1 MLLVDA
7 DPRSARVFEV
17 SLRNAGY
24 SVTHVQSAVEAIEAI
39 EVAIPDLVISDTRL
53 APSKG
58 ADAASALSDGYSLC
72 RRLKDDP
79 VWYAVPFIFL
89 TSSASIEDKI
99 RGLELGVEDFLTK
112 PIYLREIITR
122 IQLVLAKKQREGME
136 GRTSRASFTGLLSEM
151 GLVDL
156 LSTIDLG
163 RKSGVL
169 ELEAPQG
176 RGVVFFRDGRV
187 VDARANKVV
196 AANAVYRMLLW
207 TDGRFEIRFGPCTA
221 NEVIEMSTQGL
232 LMEGMRRIDEWQR
245 MREQLPPLDLV
256 FEVDVPEVL
265 ARIGEIPDEI
275 NPILRAFDG
284 RRTLMEVV
292 DESGIDDLEALAT
305 LTKLY
310 FEGLIVAGKAPDGT
324 ASDARVAAV
333 DDRKRDTLIGFDTDV
348 ESSIPSPP
356 VDVAEDHLLLPAS
369 TPGDGVPVAASKDEG
384 NTTVGALTSA
394 PSSPVV
400 PDGTGAAI
408 LPDPQSARTDSSVTT
423 SQEPAV
429 AKQRGKN
436 RRSKREF
443 ADSSSPATNSSSP
456 LATTSTAPVVDRD
469 DSEEEESS
477 APAATSV
484 AAATPAVEPA
494 KPAASDTSGSQR
506 ALSDVASVSEKPAEV
521 KAEAKSEPAV
531 ATAEAKSETAA
542 SAESS
547 TASADAAKAD
557 EAKGEGGTVIQFPR
571 AGRGAE
577 DEKKAEEPKAE
588 EKKPEPAPAV
598 EAKKSEPPPA
608 VEAKKADEKKADE
621 KKADEK
627 KPEKKA
633 DEKKADKKADEKKP
647 EKKVDEKKV
656 DEKKADEK
664 KADKKPEGSKRERK
678 DSHGDLGDEAKEFF
692 SDKSYEVAYKK
703 THDTFEDLEPEV
715 AADAPQNKKLMYA
728 TVALLVAIVGI
739 VGGFAVYRKFFGV
752 DDATLPTGSL
762 LANNNSATT
771 TSNTAQN
778 AANSA
783 GNSGSTTSGSTTTG
797 AGEADASSATA
808 ANTTAPAAED
818 ASTAATVVEDASS
831 ATAAN
836 TAVEQ
841 DSGVQS
847 AANATAE
854 QDSGVATASN
864 TTAPPAVVDSGV
876 AAAAPSGPAELLV
889 AAQRSQNRG
898 AATAATAYQAYL
910 DAGGNDGAAIARFAF
925 WLANRGDLG
934 RAAEWSERATQ
945 LDANNQL
952 AWYVLGAS
960 KMEGPR
966 RDPAGA
972 RAAFRRCAQLPGR
985 YASECRSAL

>member
-1 MLLVDA
+1 VLLVDA

-333 DDRKRDTLIGFDTDV
+333 EDRKRDTLIGFDTDV

-369 TPGDGVPVAASKDEG
+369 TPGDGVPVAASNDEG

-408 LPDPQSARTDSSVTT
+408 LPDPQSARTDSSATT

-477 APAATSV
+477 VPAADSV
-484 AAATPAVEPA
+484 AATPAVEPA

-506 ALSDVASVSEKPAEV
+506 ALSDVASSAEKAAEV
-521 KAEAKSEPAV
+521 KVEATSEAAVATTEAKSEPA
-531 ATAEAKSETAA
+531 AA
-542 SAESS
+542 AESS
-547 TASADAAKAD
+547 TANTDAAKAD

-571 AGRGAE
+571 ATRGAD

-588 EKKPEPAPAV
+588 EPKAEDKKPEPAPAV

-608 VEAKKADEKKADE
+608 VEAKKADAKKADE
-621 KKADEK
+621 KKADAK
-627 KPEKKA
+627 KP
-633 DEKKADKKADEKKP
+633 
-647 EKKVDEKKV
+647 
-656 DEKKADEK
+656 DEK
-664 KADKKPEGSKRERK
+664 KADKKPEGAKRERK

-752 DDATLPTGSL
+752 DDATLPTTGSL

-771 TSNTAQN
+771 TGNTSQTT
-778 AANSA
+778 ANST
-783 GNSGSTTSGSTTTG
+783 GNSGSTGSGPSTTG

-808 ANTTAPAAED
+808 ANTT
-818 ASTAATVVEDASS
+818 TTVEEDASS
-831 ATAAN
+831 AATTTAVEDSGVQTAAN
-836 TAVEQ
+836 TTAEQ
-841 DSGVQS
+841 DSGAQT
-847 AANATAE
+847 AANTTAVE
-854 QDSGVATASN
+854 DSGVATASN
-864 TTAPPAVVDSGV
+864 STTTPAVVDSGV
-876 AAAAPSGPAELLV
+876 APAAPSGPAELLV
-889 AAQRSQNRG
+889 AAQRAQNRG

-934 RAAEWSERATQ
+934 RAAEWSDRATQ

>member
-1 MLLVDA
+1 MARQTVLLVDA

-24 SVTHVQSAVEAIEAI
+24 SVTHVLSAAEAIEAI

-53 APSKG
+53 APSKNG
-58 ADAASALSDGYSLC
+58 DQASGLSDGYSLC

-187 VDARANKVV
+187 VDARANKLSGG
-196 AANAVYRMLLW
+196 NAIYRMLLW

-245 MREQLPPLDLV
+245 MREQLPPLDSV

-310 FEGLIVAGKAPDGT
+310 FEGLIVAGKAPIGT
-324 ASDARVAAV
+324 TADARVGAG
-333 DDRKRDTLIGFDTDV
+333 DERKRDTLIGFDTDV

-356 VDVAEDHLLLPAS
+356 LDSEDDHLLLPAS
-369 TPGDGVPVAASKDEG
+369 TPNDGVPAPPSTTNIEG
-384 NTTVGALTSA
+384 NTTSEAPSA
-394 PSSPVV
+394 AASSPVV
-400 PDGTGAAI
+400 PVGTGAAI
-408 LPDPQSARTDSSVTT
+408 LPDPQSARTGSSATT

-429 AKQRGKN
+429 AKHRGKN

-443 ADSSSPATNSSSP
+443 ADSTSTATKSSSP
-456 LATTSTAPVVDRD
+456 LATASTAPISDRD
-469 DSEEEESS
+469 ESDEADES
-477 APAATSV
+477 PAPATTAE
-484 AAATPAVEPA
+484 AAAPTAEAA
-494 KPAASDTSGSQR
+494 KPSSSDSSGSQP
-506 ALSDVASVSEKPAEV
+506 ALTEATKPST
-521 KAEAKSEPAV
+521 SEPAARSEPV
-531 ATAEAKSETAA
+531 VEAKSETAA
-542 SAESS
+542 EPKPAEATTATKSEAVESS
-547 TASADAAKAD
+547 STDAAKA
-557 EAKGEGGTVIQFPR
+557 EEPKAEGGTVIQFPSKNR
-571 AGRGAE
+571 SGD
-577 DEKKAEEPKAE
+577 DEKKAEEPK
-588 EKKPEPAPAV
+588 PEP
-598 EAKKSEPPPA
+598 

-627 KPEKKA
+627 KA
-633 DEKKADKKADEKKP
+633 
-647 EKKVDEKKV
+647 

-664 KADKKPEGSKRERK
+664 KADEKKADEKKSEPKKSEPADAKKKADEKKAEPKKSEPADPKKKSETGKRERK
-678 DSHGDLGDEAKEFF
+678 DSHGDLGDEAKAFF
-692 SDKSYEVAYKK
+692 SDNSYESAYKK
-703 THDTFEDLEPEV
+703 THDTFDDLEPE
-715 AADAPQNKKLMYA
+715 AHPDAPSNKKLMYA
-728 TVALLVAIVGI
+728 TVGLLVAIVAI
-739 VGGFAVYRKFFGV
+739 VGGLAVYRKYFGV
-752 DDATLPTGSL
+752 EVATLPQQSL
-762 LANNNSATT
+762 LANNNSARTNNTT
-771 TSNTAQN
+771 
-778 AANSA
+778 NSA
-783 GNSGSTTSGSTTTG
+783 GNSGSGSSQSGSSQSAG
-797 AGEADASSATA
+797 AHEEADTGVA
-808 ANTTAPAAED
+808 
-818 ASTAATVVEDASS
+818 
-831 ATAAN
+831 AAN
-836 TAVEQ
+836 TAPE
-841 DSGVQS
+841 DTGVSTAAS
-847 AANATAE
+847 AASEDAGATTASATAE
-854 QDSGVATASN
+854 DAGVATASN
-864 TTAPPAVVDSGV
+864 NAAQDSGV
-876 AAAAPSGPAELLV
+876 AVANNAATNTAVEDSGVPAAPSGPADLLV
-889 AAQRSQNRG
+889 AAQRAQNRG
-898 AATAATAYQAYL
+898 AGAAATAYQAYL

-945 LDANNQL
+945 LAPDNQL

-985 YASECRSAL
+985 YAGECRSAF